1 MPFLRVIRD
10 KRGYET
16 SYLMH
21 WFRDG
26 GRQQSRILY
35 VFRTPGG
42 VRVGRPGLDQDV
54 LREIEAE
61 HPDIDFDWPAVLD
74 NRQIVEPP
82 SDQRRPRKKRRG
94 DEDGGGAQAAPAPPQ
109 AQADPSQKP
118 RFVVPA
124 KIEGDTPDAQVAFLG
139 HWHRQIRDQI
149 LERVADEGRRDALL
163 ALTDRLNPAAWI
175 DADEVT
181 VGLQHAAEALE
192 CLSHVFAKRRR
203 RSRKKKSAPGQ
214 ATDNALQA
222 SETSDSEPAI
232 EDE

>member
-1 MPFLRVIRD
+1 VPFLRVIRD

-42 VRVGRPGLDQDV
+42 VRVGRPALDPDV

-61 HPDIDFDWPAVLD
+61 HPDIDFDWQAVLE
-74 NRQIVEPP
+74 NKQVVEPP
-82 SDQRRPRKKRRG
+82 AERRPRKKKRG
-94 DEDGGGAQAAPAPPQ
+94 DEEGGAAPAASAP
-109 AQADPSQKP
+109 ATQADPNQKP
-118 RFVVPA
+118 RFVVPS
-124 KIEGDTPDAQVAFLG
+124 KIEGETPDAQVAFLG
-139 HWHRQIRDQI
+139 QWHRQIRDQI
-149 LERVADEGRRDALL
+149 LERVTDEGRRDALL

-192 CLSHVFAKRRR
+192 RLSHVFAKRRR
-203 RSRKKKSAPGQ
+203 RTRKKKPGQ
-214 ATDNALQA
+214 PTAGTDEAP
-222 SETSDSEPAI
+222 TRTDPAP
-232 EDE
+232 DRTDQ